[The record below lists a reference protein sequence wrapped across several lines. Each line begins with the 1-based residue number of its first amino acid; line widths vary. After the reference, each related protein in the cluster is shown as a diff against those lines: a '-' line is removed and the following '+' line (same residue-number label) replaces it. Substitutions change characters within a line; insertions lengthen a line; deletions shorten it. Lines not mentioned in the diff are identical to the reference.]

1 MKFSFTYPY
10 ILYSSALAI
19 KAKIMVELGTGTG
32 MSTEALTE
40 VAKITDGLLY
50 SIDIAKCEETRNRL
64 QNKHL
69 VFLMGDSI
77 EIGKQWDKRTGE

>member
-1 MKFSFTYPY
+1 MAAEMKFSFTYPY

-40 VAKITDGLLY
+40 VAKITDGHILKDGFEKWL
-50 SIDIAKCEETRNRL
+50 
-64 QNKHL
+64 NK
-69 VFLMGDSI
+69 
-77 EIGKQWDKRTGE
+77 KRESESYPNSDCKTCYGWHYY